1 MEYTKIPTL
10 AFEEIQLNAGILCET
25 FNPSSGAVT
34 GLLGSTSGGLQAQET
49 VDFLDFGE
57 DIDNCPKNTMELKK
71 IDDRQLAISGNFV
84 SVSPANMAKLAIANS
99 TTTGGVTK
107 ITPRKDLVS
116 TDFKDIWLVCD
127 YSDKNT
133 GTGTAG
139 FIAIHMLNGLNTSGF
154 SLTTQDKGKGQ
165 FAFNYQAHW
174 SLAAQD
180 TVPYEVYVMKGSSSV
195 QAGITLNT
203 HTVTVPQN
211 STVTLIA
218 TTVPDDA
225 TVTWATGDGD
235 TATVAEG
242 VVAGVAAGNTI
253 ITASITQSG
262 VTYNDTCTVIVTA

>member
-57 DIDNCPKNTMELKK
+57 DIDNCPKNTMELKR

-165 FAFNYQAHW
+165 FAFSYQAHW

-180 TVPYEVYVMKGSSSV
+180 TVPYEVYVMKGSASV

-203 HTVTVPQN
+203 HTVTVPKN
-211 STVTLIA
+211 STVTLEA

-235 TATVAEG
+235 TATVADG

-253 ITASITQSG
+253 ITASITQGG